1 MLAGVPALASSQAS
15 ARPVTGPEIILGG
28 TLRGQAAVATN
39 PIVRVTMRGV
49 VRAHGTVILASTG
62 PMKHTSVTSAGDLVV
77 QRNSHVH
84 ATGTQTENA
93 KTCWYTFTGDSA
105 FNVLGGESTGAFAGA
120 SGPGAVH
127 IYFGTFQPR
136 YTSGQD
142 KGRCNGSANPLAKGA
157 VEFFLASVVLTVKQ

>member
-1 MLAGVPALASSQAS
+1 
-15 ARPVTGPEIILGG
+15 
-28 TLRGQAAVATN
+28 
-39 PIVRVTMRGV
+39 
-49 VRAHGTVILASTG
+49 
-62 PMKHTSVTSAGDLVV
+62 VTSAGDLVV

-105 FNVLGGESTGAFAGA
+105 FNAAGGESTGAFAGA

-127 IYFGTFQPR
+127 IYFGAFQPR
-136 YTSGQD
+136 YTSGND

-157 VEFFLASVVLTVKQ
+157 VESFLASVVLTVKQ